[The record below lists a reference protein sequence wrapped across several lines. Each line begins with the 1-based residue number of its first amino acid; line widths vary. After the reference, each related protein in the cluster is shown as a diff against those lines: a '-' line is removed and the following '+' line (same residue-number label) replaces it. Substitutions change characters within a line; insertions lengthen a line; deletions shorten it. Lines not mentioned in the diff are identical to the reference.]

1 MIPSV
6 RQCFELMEQY
16 RMLPNI
22 RDHSLLVARVAG
34 LMVEELCR
42 SGMALSLEL
51 TVAGALLHDIA
62 KTACLDCDGNHA
74 AQGSEICRRHDYAE
88 IAVIVAEHVLLQDD
102 GLASACCRE
111 KEIVYYA
118 DKRVLHDQV
127 VHLDQR
133 LTYILARYGR
143 NDQRLL
149 GLIRE
154 NFARCRQVE
163 ERLFALLPWA
173 PAELA
178 GVVAGH
184 AITVGGETF

>member
-1 MIPSV
+1 MIPTV
-6 RQCFELMEQY
+6 RQCFQLMDEY
-16 RMLPNI
+16 RMLANI

-34 LMVEELCR
+34 LMAEALGR
-42 SGMALSLEL
+42 SGVKVSVEL

-62 KTACLDCDGNHA
+62 KTACLECDGNHA
-74 AQGSEICRRHDYAE
+74 AMGSEICQRHDYAE
-88 IAVIVAEHVLLQDD
+88 IAEIVAEHVILQD
-102 GLASACCRE
+102 GIASKCCRE

-127 VHLDQR
+127 VGLNERLD
-133 LTYILARYGR
+133 YILARYGR
-143 NDQRLL
+143 DDERLH
-149 GLIRE
+149 GLIRD
-154 NFARCRQVE
+154 NFSRCRQVE

-184 AITVGGETF
+184 IVTLGDEIL

>member
-1 MIPSV
+1 MIPTLS
-6 RQCFELMEQY
+6 QCLALMAEY
-16 RMLPNI
+16 RMLANI

-34 LMVEELCR
+34 LMATELER
-42 SGMALSLEL
+42 LGAPVSVEL

-62 KTACLDCDGNHA
+62 KTACLECDGDHA
-74 AQGSEICRRHDYAE
+74 AMGGEICRRHDYGE
-88 IAVIVAEHVLLQDD
+88 IAEIVAEHVLLRD
-102 GLASACCRE
+102 GLAPSCCRE

-127 VHLDQR
+127 VGLDER
-133 LTYILARYGR
+133 LDYILARYGR
-143 NDQRLL
+143 NDQRLH

-154 NFARCRQVE
+154 NFALCRQVE
-163 ERLFALLPWA
+163 ERLFTLLPWA

-184 AITVGGETF
+184 AVTLGNETF

>member
-6 RQCFELMEQY
+6 RQCLELMDEY
-16 RMLPNI
+16 RMLANI

-34 LMVEELCR
+34 LMAENLSRNGV
-42 SGMALSLEL
+42 GVSLEL

-62 KTACLDCDGNHA
+62 KTACLECDGNHA
-74 AQGSEICRRHDYAE
+74 AMGSEICRRHGYAE
-88 IAVIVAEHVLLQDD
+88 LAEIVAEHVLLRD
-102 GLASACCRE
+102 GLAPGCCRE

-127 VHLDQR
+127 VGLDQR
-133 LTYILARYGR
+133 LDYILARYGR
-143 NDQRLL
+143 DDQRLHR
-149 GLIRE
+149 LIRE
-154 NFARCRQVE
+154 NFALCHEVE
-163 ERLFALLPWA
+163 ERLFARLPWA

-184 AITVGGETF
+184 TVTLGHETL